1 MTEKKPKEKRRW
13 LHLPARLL
21 GGLLS
26 LVMMALAT
34 LSLIIARPQPEADDT
49 AAAVP
54 QPVLTASPAM
64 TIAAESELPELIRP
78 FPIPVMSFMSGA
90 GVHFVSGSSEDLA
103 VDGGFGRVLSLFW
116 QTEAGQPLILQSI
129 YPATAFSA
137 LQGEGWHFSR
147 IAGPTLCG
155 RSSVRMENDTSVRIH
170 IATEEGLYAVLV
182 PSGLSAELSALVR
195 SLQLYTVEDP

>member
-34 LSLIIARPQPEADDT
+34 LSLIIARPQPEADST

-116 QTEAGQPLILQSI
+116 QTEAGQPLIR
-129 YPATAFSA
+129 
-137 LQGEGWHFSR
+137 FSR
-147 IAGPTLCG
+147 DKIKAAGY
-155 RSSVRMENDTSVRIH
+155 SDTV
-170 IATEEGLYAVLV
+170 AVLLTNSDDMEGV
-182 PSGLSAELSALVR
+182 ELGAK
-195 SLQLYTVEDP
+195 